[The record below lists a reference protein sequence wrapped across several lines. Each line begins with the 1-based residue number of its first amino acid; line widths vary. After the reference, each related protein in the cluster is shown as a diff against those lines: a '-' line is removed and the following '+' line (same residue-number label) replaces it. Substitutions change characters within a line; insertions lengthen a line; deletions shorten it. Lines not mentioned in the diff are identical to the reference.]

1 MSISVD
7 WGACGAVLRLDRRQA
22 VARPWA
28 RLVQVAASPS
38 GTGKCDAEI
47 ALTARPPAAA
57 RQSGA
62 RDRQNW

>member
-28 RLVQVAASPS
+28 RLVQVAAS
-38 GTGKCDAEI
+38 
-47 ALTARPPAAA
+47 RPAPANAM
-57 RQSGA
+57 RKL
-62 RDRQNW
+62 R